1 MKISEIITESTLRT
15 DVPNTDWLQD
25 KQEYAQR
32 RGLDRWGVPYMGST
46 TAWFTG
52 TVQVPVSILKHIPG
66 MRQEQQNVRADDLAW
81 LTDHMKKTGKLPLV
95 GEPGSEH
102 EYAPFVMV
110 AHDGSAWVNEGNHR
124 IMAAAALGWKS
135 LPVEVKY
142 FDGGEQVKS
151 GAMYPG
157 RIAK

>member
-15 DVPNTDWLQD
+15 DVPNADWLQD
-25 KQEYAQR
+25 KQEYAQK
-32 RGLDRWGVPYMGST
+32 RGPDRWGVPYMGST

-52 TVQVPVSILKHIPG
+52 TVQVPVEVLKRLPG
-66 MRQEQQNVRADDLAW
+66 MRSEQSNVRRDDLEW
-81 LTDHMKKTGKLPLV
+81 LINYMKEKGHLPLV
-95 GEPGSEH
+95 GEPGNEH

-124 IMAAAALGWKS
+124 IMAAAALGWKT

-142 FDGGEQVKS
+142 FDGSERVES

-157 RIAK
+157 RITK